1 MNIDKRTL
9 NMGNIKLRFIASI
22 LGIVGGIIA
31 ILGSAIYGNIIGTI
45 SLIVGI
51 YGVYISKKTMK
62 TAEKMEEDLKEAK
75 IVAID
80 KKRFVENKQQYISFF
95 EKKRNIISK
104 NNVFSFNDC
113 KDIIATIGDVEGYK
127 TILSQQDIENVG
139 LQKQKLKDLIGL
151 KQQNGNDVLYTTDLI
166 SAITEVLNII
176 KKENMTYDGRTSRGL
191 C

>member
-1 MNIDKRTL
+1 
-9 NMGNIKLRFIASI
+9 MGNIKLRFIASI
-22 LGIVGGIIA
+22 FGMVGGIIA

-62 TAEKMEEDLKEAK
+62 TAKKMEEDLKEAK

-80 KKRFVENKQQYISFF
+80 KKRFIENKQQYISFF

-104 NNVFSFNDC
+104 NQLFSFNDC

-127 TILSQQDIENVG
+127 TVLSQQDIENVG
-139 LQKQKLKDLIGL
+139 SQKQKLQNLIML
-151 KQQNGNDVLYTTDLI
+151 KQHNGNDVIYTTDLI
-166 SAITEVLNII
+166 NAITEILNII
-176 KKENMTYDGRTSRGL
+176 KKGEYDI
-191 C
+191 

>member
-1 MNIDKRTL
+1 
-9 NMGNIKLRFIASI
+9 MGNIKLRFIASI
-22 LGIVGGIIA
+22 LGMVGGIIA

-80 KKRFVENKQQYISFF
+80 KKRFIENKQQYISFL
-95 EKKRNIISK
+95 EMKRDIISE
-104 NNVFSFNDC
+104 NQSFSYNVC

-139 LQKQKLKDLIGL
+139 LQKQKLQNLIML
-151 KQQNGNDVLYTTDLI
+151 KQHNGNDVIYTMDLI
-166 SAITEVLNII
+166 NAITEILNII
-176 KKENMTYDGRTSRGL
+176 KKGEYDI
-191 C
+191 

>member
-1 MNIDKRTL
+1 M
-9 NMGNIKLRFIASI
+9 
-22 LGIVGGIIA
+22 
-31 ILGSAIYGNIIGTI
+31 
-45 SLIVGI
+45 
-51 YGVYISKKTMK
+51 
-62 TAEKMEEDLKEAK
+62 
-75 IVAID
+75 AID

-113 KDIIATIGDVEGYK
+113 KDIIAIIGDVEGYK

-176 KKENMTYDGRTSRGL
+176 KKGEYDI
-191 C
+191 

>member
-1 MNIDKRTL
+1 
-9 NMGNIKLRFIASI
+9 MGNIKLRFIASI

-95 EKKRNIISK
+95 EKKRNIIS
-104 NNVFSFNDC
+104 
-113 KDIIATIGDVEGYK
+113 IGDVEGYK

-176 KKENMTYDGRTSRGL
+176 KKGEYDI
-191 C
+191 

>member
-1 MNIDKRTL
+1 
-9 NMGNIKLRFIASI
+9 MGNIKLRFIASI
-22 LGIVGGIIA
+22 FGMAGGIIA

-80 KKRFVENKQQYISFF
+80 KKRFIENKQQYISFF

-104 NNVFSFNDC
+104 NKVFSFNDC

-139 LQKQKLKDLIGL
+139 LQKQKLKELIGL

-176 KKENMTYDGRTSRGL
+176 KKGEYDI
-191 C
+191 

>member
-1 MNIDKRTL
+1 MRWD
-9 NMGNIKLRFIASI
+9 
-22 LGIVGGIIA
+22 
-31 ILGSAIYGNIIGTI
+31 
-45 SLIVGI
+45 
-51 YGVYISKKTMK
+51 KKTMK

-151 KQQNGNDVLYTTDLI
+151 KQ
-166 SAITEVLNII
+166 
-176 KKENMTYDGRTSRGL
+176 
-191 C
+191 